1 MRRLSRSLVLA
12 IPVSVALAL
21 AAIACGG
28 GAKQGDGAKTP
39 DPAGSSAASAA
50 SAAGPSA
57 PASGGPASTTLPAED
72 AGAGTKLAETGKDA
86 GVAKD
91 GGHVADPGR
100 SVQDI
105 QARVAANRDA
115 ARACYDEGLKAH
127 PGLDGDL
134 TVKFVIDPK
143 GAVSE
148 VTIDAAKTRILDDGV
163 QKCVMN
169 VIKAMKFPE
178 SPRGFETRASY
189 PFNFHPKNAPSGKP

>member
-1 MRRLSRSLVLA
+1 MRRLSRSLLA
-12 IPVSVALAL
+12 AVPVSVALAL

-28 GAKQGDGAKTP
+28 GAKQGDGPKAP
-39 DPAGSSAASAA
+39 DPATASSAAA
-50 SAAGPSA
+50 STSTPAT

-86 GVAKD
+86 GAPKD

-105 QARVAANRDA
+105 QARVSANRDA

-189 PFNFHPKNAPSGKP
+189 PFNFHPKNAPAGKP

>member
-1 MRRLSRSLVLA
+1 MRKGLFVVGVA
-12 IPVSVALAL
+12 VALVS
-21 AAIACGG
+21 AAVACGG
-28 GAKQGDGAKTP
+28 GNKQPDGAKNP
-39 DPAGSSAASAA
+39 DSVPATASAGASSAAPISTGAA
-50 SAAGPSA
+50 P
-57 PASGGPASTTLPAED
+57 STTLATED
-72 AGAGTKLAETGKDA
+72 AGAGTKLAEAPKDA
-86 GVAKD
+86 GASKD

-100 SVQDI
+100 SVTDI
-105 QARVAANRDA
+105 QTRVAANRDA

-127 PGLDGDL
+127 PGIEGDL

-169 VIKAMKFPE
+169 VIKGLKFPE

-189 PFNFHPKNAPSGKP
+189 PFNFHPKGKP